1 MDYSSNCIKLREL
14 CIPLYTNY
22 LIKHKKFPVTKFTP
36 RRKRSGI
43 IYYIKLTNIASSSVL
58 SGVNSKVN
66 SNSNSNTTSPVL
78 SGNTP
83 SYNIDI
89 NNTPIASVLSS
100 DTAMASKTNKT
111 IASHALSS
119 ESERKL
125 FKLGYT
131 SQTISQRIV
140 TMNIKPNTIITVLA
154 TLPFR
159 NVVDAYNMEQILH
172 DKYRSKRYYG
182 EKWMESGYSECY
194 KEDIMELDC

>member
-1 MDYSSNCIKLREL
+1 MDYPSNCNKLREL
-14 CIPLYTNY
+14 CIPLYRNY
-22 LIKHKKFPVTKFTP
+22 LLANGKFTVSKFTP
-36 RRKRSGI
+36 RKKGSGL

-66 SNSNSNTTSPVL
+66 SNSNSNSNTTSPML
-78 SGNTP
+78 SGYTSN
-83 SYNIDI
+83 Y
-89 NNTPIASVLSS
+89 
-100 DTAMASKTNKT
+100 KTNKT
-111 IASHALSS
+111 IASHALGS

-194 KEDIMELDC
+194 KEDIMGLDC